1 MVSTGSRLEHPGL
14 RGENPGP
21 MFTAFLSSWFTAC
34 GLGVNPCQAPAPSG
48 HDPVIRD
55 GHFNLTGLASLD
67 VGLLVHLLDLATD
80 PEEGRLYGSGT
91 GGLWAFDME
100 GEGGL
105 VYRGGFRED
114 IADTYSR
121 VAVLQDGLV
130 AVLDRSTIAITAP
143 DRDNRF
149 NGVRILD
156 VRDPE
161 AITQVGMVSLSD
173 VSYLDAVEDTLF
185 VLRHQGLLEVYEL
198 SNPAVPVLVATMTG
212 LGNPRSM
219 TRPDE
224 EGWVFVA
231 DGELGLVP
239 VDLSDPFAPVLQEP
253 VPTAGSPVDIERTAN
268 QVFVALG
275 SDGLESFQYAG
286 SELQSLG
293 VQDSGGTATQVAA
306 RDGLVWVAN
315 LDGVSVFR
323 QVSGALPALHGFEA
337 TDLFSLCV
345 EPIPHRQGAAYACAW
360 SDLLLFQ
367 ADRQARAPQAVLAT
381 TELHLAR
388 GTLAAEM
395 SLTNRGTGDLRVTE
409 VSSWS
414 RGVEGILPSGPIESG
429 EVGAVTLEFP
439 DGFRRGL
446 EICVASTDPGAG
458 VQTFTVTTGKE
469 LGGNAIGVAAPEF
482 SLPDVERKWHSLS
495 DYRGKPVLLVW
506 FATW

>member
-293 VQDSGGTATQVAA
+293 VQDSGGMALSGWPTWMGFPCSDRSLAHSQRFTALRPPTCFPSAWSPSLIVRVLPMLVPGPIFFSSRQTA
-306 RDGLVWVAN
+306 R
-315 LDGVSVFR
+315 
-323 QVSGALPALHGFEA
+323 HGP
-337 TDLFSLCV
+337 LKPSWPQRSSIWPV
-345 EPIPHRQGAAYACAW
+345 EPLRQRC
-360 SDLLLFQ
+360 
-367 ADRQARAPQAVLAT
+367 R
-381 TELHLAR
+381 
-388 GTLAAEM
+388 
-395 SLTNRGTGDLRVTE
+395 
-409 VSSWS
+409 
-414 RGVEGILPSGPIESG
+414 
-429 EVGAVTLEFP
+429 
-439 DGFRRGL
+439 
-446 EICVASTDPGAG
+446 
-458 VQTFTVTTGKE
+458 
-469 LGGNAIGVAAPEF
+469 
-482 SLPDVERKWHSLS
+482 
-495 DYRGKPVLLVW
+495 
-506 FATW
+506 